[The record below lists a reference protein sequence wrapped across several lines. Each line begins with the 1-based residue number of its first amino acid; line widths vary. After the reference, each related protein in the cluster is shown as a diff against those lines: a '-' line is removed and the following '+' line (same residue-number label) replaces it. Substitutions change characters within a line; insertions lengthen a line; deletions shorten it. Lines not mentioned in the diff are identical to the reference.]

1 MILRVV
7 VFLYLGMAVVNS
19 QDLDRLFDSLRAW
32 SQRDS
37 FSAGDWENYIRVAKI
52 VQETDPSIVEAAL
65 DRFIRAAVREPFE
78 GQTSE
83 SKPFLLMRVV
93 FDLPESAPEQSRLSF
108 KGWTNWPRAD
118 AQDNVSLA
126 WPISFRRG
134 KPELVASYEG
144 SEGKPYEAAAEYR
157 YLRDHFP
164 YRRFADLGVK
174 R

>member
-1 MILRVV
+1 VILRAI
-7 VFLYLGMAVVNS
+7 VFLYLGMTVVNAE
-19 QDLDRLFDSLRAW
+19 DLKILFESLRPW
-32 SQRDS
+32 SQPGS
-37 FSAGDWENYIRVAKI
+37 FSAGDWKNYIKVAGI
-52 VQETDPSIVEAAL
+52 VQETDPSTVEAAL
-65 DRFIRAAVREPFE
+65 DRFIRAATREPFD
-78 GQTSE
+78 GPTSE

-118 AQDNVSLA
+118 ARGNVSLA
-126 WPISFRRG
+126 WPISFRDG
-134 KPELVASYEG
+134 KPALVAPCVG

-164 YRRFADLGVK
+164 YRRLDDLRVD